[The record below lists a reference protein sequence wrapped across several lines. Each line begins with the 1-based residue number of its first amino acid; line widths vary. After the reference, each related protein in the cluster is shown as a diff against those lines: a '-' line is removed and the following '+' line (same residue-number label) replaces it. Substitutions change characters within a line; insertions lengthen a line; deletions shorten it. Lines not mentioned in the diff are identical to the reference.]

1 MDDRT
6 PRAALA
12 PNIRLALIIGV
23 PLLVGLI
30 TLLVLQSMI
39 LGAKDSSNATK
50 VLVEIPPGYSM
61 KEICRDLEAKG
72 LVKHGWALC
81 LIARL
86 KKADNKINA
95 GEYELSPAM
104 PPRDILSKLV
114 AADIYKRSITV
125 KEGASIRDIGQLL
138 QNAGIITK
146 NEFDQAVIDHGLL
159 EIAGIQAASFEGY
172 LFPETYYFSR
182 PTTARTIIFA
192 MLEQGENEKHWP
204 KFFTEQTE
212 KLGMTRHE
220 ILTLASIIEKESGKV
235 SEQPMISAVFHNRI
249 KVGMRLQSDPT
260 VIYGILNFDG
270 NLTKDDLQTPSPY
283 NTYVNYGLPP
293 GPICNPGFS
302 AIKAAL
308 FPENA
313 PHLYFVAD
321 GNGGHVFSKTL
332 EEHNEAVNRF
342 QRKAAKM
349 NNGRH

>member
-1 MDDRT
+1 MI
-6 PRAALA
+6 L
-12 PNIRLALIIGV
+12 GV
-23 PLLVGLI
+23 PVLVGLI
-30 TLLVLQSMI
+30 TLLILQSMI
-39 LGAKDSSNATK
+39 LSAREPGSNQN
-50 VLVEIPPGYSM
+50 VLVEVPQGSTM
-61 KEICRDLEAKG
+61 KDICKLLEGKKV
-72 LVKHGWALC
+72 VKHGWALC

-95 GEYELSPAM
+95 GEYELSPGM
-104 PPRDILSKLV
+104 PPRDILAKLV
-114 AADIYKRSITV
+114 AADIFKRALTV
-125 KEGASIRDIGQLL
+125 KEGASIREIGGLL
-138 QNAGIITK
+138 EKAGIISK
-146 NEFDQAVIDHGLL
+146 DEFDQSAVDHELL
-159 EIAGIQAASFEGY
+159 EIAGITGSSFEGY

-182 PTTARTIIFA
+182 PATARGIIFA

-235 SEQPMISAVFHNRI
+235 SEQPMISAVFHNRL

-260 VIYGILNFDG
+260 VIYGIADFNG
-270 NLTKDDLQTPSPY
+270 NLTREDLQTPTPY

-308 FPENA
+308 FPEIA

-321 GNGGHVFSKTL
+321 GQGGHTFSKTL
-332 EEHNEAVNRF
+332 EEHNQAV
-342 QRKAAKM
+342 AAYLK
-349 NNGRH
+349 RTR